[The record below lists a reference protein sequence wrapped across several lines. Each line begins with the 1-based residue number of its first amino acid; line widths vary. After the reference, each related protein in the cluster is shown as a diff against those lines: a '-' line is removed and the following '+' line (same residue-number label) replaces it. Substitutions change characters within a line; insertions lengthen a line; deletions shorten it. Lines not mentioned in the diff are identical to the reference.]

1 MRPAFSARLVGR
13 RAAQRPQFRSNYCQ
27 RSMLLMTARAARSLF
42 GPLGEIDT
50 GTVVLIRQHWAT
62 IDRRAAFPG
71 TTRRLRLRGRL
82 VSGAWHAWAIVG
94 LYFVADGRQRSC
106 TIRTDARR

>member
-1 MRPAFSARLVGR
+1 MRPAFSAGLVGR

-27 RSMLLMTARAARSLF
+27 RSMLLLTLF

-50 GTVVLIRQHWAT
+50 VTVVLIRQHWAT

-94 LYFVADGRQRSC
+94 LYLVADGRQRSC
-106 TIRTDARR
+106 TICTDARR